1 MTLFGR
7 DSLITSWFALIVD
20 PDLALGVLQTL
31 ARFQG
36 DEVDPRNDEEPGRI
50 LHEMRFGE
58 SATLSLGSGRIYY
71 GSADATPLF
80 VMLLGELRRWGLA
93 REAVDQLMPHADR
106 AMEWIEHYG
115 DRDGDGY
122 VEYQRSSD
130 RGLQNQGWKDS
141 WDGVRY
147 ANGDVARAPIA
158 LAEVQAYVYSA
169 YLARAHFATEAGD
182 LTTAALFRDKAGD
195 LKRRFNEDFWLPD
208 KGWFAIGLDQD
219 KRPIDSLTSNMGHC
233 LWAGI
238 VEPELAAEVADR
250 LLSPELFT
258 GWGIR
263 TLGRNMGGYNPISY
277 HCGSVWPHD
286 NAIAAAGLMRYG
298 FVEQSQQIMMAMIDA
313 AASQG
318 ARLPEL
324 FAGLDRHEFPTV
336 VSYPTSCSPQAWAAA
351 APLLFLRT
359 MLRFDPWVPYGKLWL
374 SPALPEE
381 INQLRLERIPLAG
394 GRVTV
399 EVSDGNVKAEGLPSD
414 LELITV
420 PRDPLTAG

>member
-1 MTLFGR
+1 
-7 DSLITSWFALIVD
+7 
-20 PDLALGVLQTL
+20 
-31 ARFQG
+31 
-36 DEVDPRNDEEPGRI
+36 
-50 LHEMRFGE
+50 
-58 SATLSLGSGRIYY
+58 
-71 GSADATPLF
+71 
-80 VMLLGELRRWGLA
+80 
-93 REAVDQLMPHADR
+93 
-106 AMEWIEHYG
+106 
-115 DRDGDGY
+115 
-122 VEYQRSSD
+122 
-130 RGLQNQGWKDS
+130 
-141 WDGVRY
+141 
-147 ANGDVARAPIA
+147 
-158 LAEVQAYVYSA
+158 VQAYVYSA
-169 YLARAHFATEAGD
+169 YLARAHFATEVGD
-182 LTTAALFRDKAGD
+182 ATTSTLYREKAAD
-195 LKRRFNEDFWLPD
+195 LKHRFNRDFWLPD

-250 LLSPELFT
+250 LTSPELFT

-298 FVEQSQQIMMAMIDA
+298 FVEQSQKLMMAMIDA
-313 AASQG
+313 AMSQG
-318 ARLPEL
+318 GRLPEL
-324 FAGLDRHEFPTV
+324 FSGLDRHEFPTV

-381 INQLRLERIPLAG
+381 INELRLERIPLAG

-399 EVSDGNVKAEGLPSD
+399 EVRNGNVKAEGLPSD
-414 LELITV
+414 LELVTV